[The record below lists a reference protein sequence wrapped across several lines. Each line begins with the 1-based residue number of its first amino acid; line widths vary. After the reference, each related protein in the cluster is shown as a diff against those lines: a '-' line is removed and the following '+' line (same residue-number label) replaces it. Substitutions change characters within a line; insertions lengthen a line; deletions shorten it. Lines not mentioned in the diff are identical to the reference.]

1 MYYICNL
8 WSTVMSVV
16 QNNIITVAATIR
28 YVDNDL
34 YVRQTIYRIL
44 WFTVI
49 DHDYFVSLYYK
60 IHCSAYILP
69 HITKKEGKYMCT
81 YLYLDSLRSGP
92 HRLQSMAWSIIG
104 GAIVNMGRTWC
115 NRFEHACCDLRVLPA
130 PMNAQRYTALRQNM
144 QQRCTYYIV
153 WHAEERSPATG
164 ATTSSTTNVETRG
177 HATFLRPMIYSWAY
191 SNTTR

>member
-1 MYYICNL
+1 
-8 WSTVMSVV
+8 MSVV

-92 HRLQSMAWSIIG
+92 HRLQSMA
-104 GAIVNMGRTWC
+104 
-115 NRFEHACCDLRVLPA
+115 
-130 PMNAQRYTALRQNM
+130 
-144 QQRCTYYIV
+144 
-153 WHAEERSPATG
+153 
-164 ATTSSTTNVETRG
+164 
-177 HATFLRPMIYSWAY
+177 
-191 SNTTR
+191 